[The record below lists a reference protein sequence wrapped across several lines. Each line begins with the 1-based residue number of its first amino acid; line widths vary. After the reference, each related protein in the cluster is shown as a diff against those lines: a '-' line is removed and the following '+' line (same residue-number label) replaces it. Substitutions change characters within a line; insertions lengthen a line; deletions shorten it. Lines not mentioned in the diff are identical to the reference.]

1 MNHIITENDLSQVR
15 QHYERSCNVGGLRLL
30 KDNENDDIL
39 EILVAKCLVLTIH
52 RNDLKEKKENGV
64 LFHIKNN
71 KINGYEYTAHF
82 RRGLSA
88 IVKNNQDTNQVR

>member
-1 MNHIITENDLSQVR
+1 MNHIITENDLNLVR
-15 QHYERSCNVGGLRLL
+15 QLYERSCNVGGLRLL
-30 KDNENDDIL
+30 KDNEDDDTL

-52 RNDLKEKKENGV
+52 RNDLKERKENAV

-71 KINGYEYTAHF
+71 KINGYEYITHF

-88 IVKNNQDTNQVR
+88 IVKSNQDTNQVR